1 MDEAPDF
8 DEREETRGM
17 RWVPMVGS
25 RVGRRRPTTFGVYG
39 GGRLGSTPTE
49 GMPWDVHG

>member
-17 RWVPMVGS
+17 RGVPSVNDGA
-25 RVGRRRPTTFGVYG
+25 GRRRLTTCGVYG
-39 GGRLGSTPTE
+39 GGRLGSTPHD
-49 GMPWDVHG
+49 GMPWDAHG